1 MSPANVT
8 SSQTGHP
15 LPRVPKAVE
24 ARIFHGALAHSAW
37 TFRGTRNRTFIL
49 VSGNG
54 HIRLGSHEVPVS
66 GPAIVWAPSGE
77 TGSIT
82 FDAGTEGAALAVP
95 DVILGSAMP
104 SGAVFAQVREA
115 ISRPILGSRLTTQE
129 ARRLAGT
136 LSIIEQELKA
146 DAPGAQEVIRHHLAL
161 LLLAIWRL
169 ANPGAERKQPS
180 PRAIVRGF
188 VHLVELH
195 IRDHW
200 TINEYAGALGVTA
213 DRLNSAIRRATGRT
227 PMELIHSHLI
237 SEALT
242 MLDGSGLQIAAVA
255 EALGF
260 TDPAY
265 FSRFFKRITGI
276 SPRAHRAGAVVR
288 RPSPETSYAAWP

>member
-1 MSPANVT
+1 MPSANMQTNPAT
-8 SSQTGHP
+8 QP
-15 LPRVPKAVE
+15 LPRAPEAVE

-37 TFRGTRNRTFIL
+37 TLRGTRNRAFVL
-49 VSGNG
+49 VSGSG
-54 HIRLGSHEVPVS
+54 QIRLGAHEVPIN

-77 TGSIT
+77 TGLIT
-82 FDAGTEGAALAVP
+82 FDAGTEGASLAVP
-95 DVILGSAMP
+95 DIVLGSAMP

-115 ISRPILGSRLTTQE
+115 ISRPILGARLSTQE
-129 ARRLAGT
+129 ARRLSAAH
-136 LSIIEQELKA
+136 SIIEQELKA

-169 ANPGAERKQPS
+169 TGPVAERQQPS

-200 TINEYAGALGVTA
+200 TINDYASALGVTA

-227 PMELIHSHLI
+227 PLDLIHSRLI
-237 SEALT
+237 SEAST

-265 FSRFFKRITGI
+265 FSRFFKRLTGV
-276 SPRAHRAGAVVR
+276 SPRAHRAGAILKK
-288 RPSPETSYAAWP
+288 PSAETSYSAWP